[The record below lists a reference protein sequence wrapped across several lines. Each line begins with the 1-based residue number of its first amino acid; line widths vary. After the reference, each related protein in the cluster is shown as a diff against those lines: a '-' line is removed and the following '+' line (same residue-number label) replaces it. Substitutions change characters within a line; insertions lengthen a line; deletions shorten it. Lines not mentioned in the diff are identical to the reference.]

1 MSIKQ
6 LKAALD
12 GLSIDYTGC
21 TEKQELVAKLEA
33 VQGSSSSSA
42 SAVASPNDDVD
53 METSLAKLNNLL
65 DTLPAALEL
74 LNKKWSEARQE
85 KTRSQLAS
93 IKQLLDQT
101 AARGANDTNW
111 QAKLTEYN
119 GFAREFKRLRD
130 MPRNMNG

>member
-21 TEKQELVAKLEA
+21 TEKQELVTKLEA

-111 QAKLTEYN
+111 QAKLAEYN

>member
-21 TEKQELVAKLEA
+21 TEKQELVTKLEA
-33 VQGSSSSSA
+33 EQGSSSSSA

-111 QAKLTEYN
+111 QAKLAEYN